1 MSSNVLLPNQNF
13 PGSNNMSQMM
23 GMGMPNSVNK
33 KAGSNIQDPPQSF
46 SQDKVHFCNF
56 FILICCL
63 DVASIYEST

>member
-1 MSSNVLLPNQNF
+1 
-13 PGSNNMSQMM
+13 MSQMM